1 MIIIVKYI
9 RYGPY
14 ILISHLIFVSIQV
27 HEETK
32 SRQITLWRNL
42 VLEYYKST
50 KQSTLDVG
58 ESLNS
63 PLFNNAAIDR
73 KLSQEGIVLILED
86 LAKTG
91 NAAPLDKLKNRWE
104 IYWHTLEEWASILYD
119 WAQENGQVNTV
130 LTLFELVSGED
141 TTNMEFYGLDTNVLI
156 KALRK
161 LESENKC
168 ELIMFDD
175 NQGVKFF

>member
-1 MIIIVKYI
+1 MAEIEWPWQYSF
-9 RYGPY
+9 PP
-14 ILISHLIFVSIQV
+14 FFTIQV